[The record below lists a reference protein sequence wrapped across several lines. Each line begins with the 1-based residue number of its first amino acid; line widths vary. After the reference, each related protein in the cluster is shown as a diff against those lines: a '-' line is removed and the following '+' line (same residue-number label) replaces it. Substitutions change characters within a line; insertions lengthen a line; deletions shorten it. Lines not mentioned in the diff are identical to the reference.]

1 MERSLRSIG
10 RNGARE
16 YCTPS
21 LNNSSTIYQE
31 TLVRGQPWIAFA
43 REKLWVATYCFFRAR
58 FNDASFIQKSGIFFI
73 LLMHNVEKVARFNYS
88 ATPGI
93 IHLIIMEWNVRLHQ
107 ILSRIICRNSGLI
120 SNRGKGQSGY
130 TPSHIRSRRSR
141 VALIPADSIRHW
153 YEKEK
158 KKRKEKTK
166 IKKKKTGAL
175 SFVFRPGLLL
185 TRTRGLKWKIG
196 TKGMVDRAR
205 GRVSKIRESLEFV
218 CRARPIQC
226 TRLVTSTSF
235 WRPPRNNEASEQ
247 KCGGL
252 LVHLS

>member
-1 MERSLRSIG
+1 MRSIG

-141 VALIPADSIRHW
+141 VALILADSIRHW
-153 YEKEK
+153 YEKKRKKKEGKKKHKEK
-158 KKRKEKTK
+158 KKNRR
-166 IKKKKTGAL
+166 I
-175 SFVFRPGLLL
+175 VFRLSSGVAFNPNS
-185 TRTRGLKWKIG
+185 RIKVENRDKR
-196 TKGMVDRAR
+196 D
-205 GRVSKIRESLEFV
+205 GRS
-218 CRARPIQC
+218 RARPCVENPRIPRVC
-226 TRLVTSTSF
+226 VPRAADSMHSLGNEYEFLTSPS
-235 WRPPRNNEASEQ
+235 
-247 KCGGL
+247 K
-252 LVHLS
+252 